1 MSFPVLLAAVEVA
14 GMFALFVGVLGL
26 GSIVFAAM
34 RYNRDDTTAIVNQQ
48 STLLGNIKTLNDELR
63 TTADKLKQE
72 RDALREE
79 VGRLTGQ
86 VEALRGE
93 LHSMHEHLGGQMT
106 SIERKIDDGGTES
119 G

>member
-63 TTADKLKQE
+63 TTADKLKEE
-72 RDALREE
+72 RDALREQ

-93 LHSMHEHLGGQMT
+93 LHSMHEHLGGQMS